1 MLTSLGTNN
10 ITLMH
15 GDMFES
21 KCQTITNPVNCKGV
35 MGAGL
40 ALLFKK
46 KYPRMFYFYQQK
58 CRDRELK
65 LGEPYIWKE
74 TDPWILNFPT
84 KYDWRNKS
92 ELVWISSGL
101 NYLVKHYEKWGI
113 TSLAIPALG
122 CGLGDLSWVG
132 VSNVT
137 YLYARRLNIPIE
149 IYLPRP

>member
-65 LGEPYIWKE
+65 LGEPYVWKE

-84 KYDWRNKS
+84 KYDWRTKS
-92 ELVWISSGL
+92 DITWIENGL
-101 NYLVKHYEKWGI
+101 RYLVRHYEKWGI

-122 CGLGDLSWVG
+122 CGLGDLSWVDVAG
-132 VSNVT
+132 TMPT
-137 YLYARRLNIPIE
+137 YLVQMKIPVE
-149 IYLPRP
+149 IYLPR